1 MPGFS
6 LHYSRG
12 PWKCHCTSCNRPAAK
27 SVVDSSR
34 EQTQMA
40 KKKKPVKKAKKK
52 AAPRKAK
59 KPVKKQVKKA
69 KSAPKPALKRASK
82 KKTATKPPRGKAN
95 SVELTG
101 YRRKGLGSSTG
112 GQSGDI
118 QGISS
123 RSGID
128 SESVTELLEEGQT
141 FEAEAVSGVENA
153 ADPDVSEV
161 ITHQFPEDDVPEEYK
176 DPDKD

>member
-1 MPGFS
+1 
-6 LHYSRG
+6 
-12 PWKCHCTSCNRPAAK
+12 
-27 SVVDSSR
+27 
-34 EQTQMA
+34 MA
-40 KKKKPVKKAKKK
+40 RKKKPVKKAKKK

-59 KPVKKQVKKA
+59 KRVKKA
-69 KSAPKPALKRASK
+69 KSVPKPARKKPSK
-82 KKTATKPPRGKAN
+82 KKITRKPPRGKAN
-95 SVELTG
+95 SAELAG
-101 YRRKGLGSSTG
+101 YQRKGLGSFTG
-112 GQSGDI
+112 GQSGDL

-123 RSGID
+123 RSGVD

-161 ITHQFPEDDVPEEYK
+161 TTHQFPEDDVPEEYQ

>member
-1 MPGFS
+1 
-6 LHYSRG
+6 
-12 PWKCHCTSCNRPAAK
+12 
-27 SVVDSSR
+27 
-34 EQTQMA
+34 MA
-40 KKKKPVKKAKKK
+40 KKKKIIKKAKKK
-52 AAPRKAK
+52 AA
-59 KPVKKQVKKA
+59 
-69 KSAPKPALKRASK
+69 KRR
-82 KKTATKPPRGKAN
+82 PRGKAD
-95 SVELTG
+95 SAELAG
-101 YRRKGLGSSTG
+101 YQRKGLGSFTG

-118 QGISS
+118 QGISG
-123 RSGID
+123 RAGID

>member
-1 MPGFS
+1 
-6 LHYSRG
+6 
-12 PWKCHCTSCNRPAAK
+12 
-27 SVVDSSR
+27 
-34 EQTQMA
+34 MA

-52 AAPRKAK
+52 AAPRKPKKPAK

-69 KSAPKPALKRASK
+69 KSVSMPASKKTSK
-82 KKTATKPPRGKAN
+82 KKTVAKPPRGKAN
-95 SVELTG
+95 SVELVG
-101 YRRKGLGSSTG
+101 YQRKGLGSFTG

-118 QGISS
+118 QGISG
-123 RSGID
+123 RSGVD
-128 SESVTELLEEGQT
+128 SDSVTELLEEGQT

-161 ITHQFPEDDVPEEYK
+161 VTHQFPEDDVPEEYQ

>member
-1 MPGFS
+1 
-6 LHYSRG
+6 
-12 PWKCHCTSCNRPAAK
+12 
-27 SVVDSSR
+27 
-34 EQTQMA
+34 MA

-59 KPVKKQVKKA
+59 KPVKKQVKKQVKKA

-82 KKTATKPPRGKAN
+82 KKTATKPPRGKAT

-101 YRRKGLGSSTG
+101 YRTKGLGSSTG

>member
-1 MPGFS
+1 
-6 LHYSRG
+6 
-12 PWKCHCTSCNRPAAK
+12 
-27 SVVDSSR
+27 
-34 EQTQMA
+34 MA

-52 AAPRKAK
+52 AAPRKPKNPAK
-59 KPVKKQVKKA
+59 KPGKKQVKKA
-69 KSAPKPALKRASK
+69 KSAPKPALKKTSK
-82 KKTATKPPRGKAN
+82 KKTAAKPPRGKAN
-95 SVELTG
+95 SVELVG
-101 YRRKGLGSSTG
+101 YQRKGLGSFTG

-118 QGISS
+118 QGISG
-123 RSGID
+123 RSGVD

-161 ITHQFPEDDVPEEYK
+161 VTHQFPEDDVPEEYQ

>member
-1 MPGFS
+1 
-6 LHYSRG
+6 
-12 PWKCHCTSCNRPAAK
+12 
-27 SVVDSSR
+27 
-34 EQTQMA
+34 MA

-52 AAPRKAK
+52 AAPRKPKKPAK

-69 KSAPKPALKRASK
+69 KSVSMPASKKTSK
-82 KKTATKPPRGKAN
+82 KKTAAKPPRGKAN
-95 SVELTG
+95 SVELVG
-101 YRRKGLGSSTG
+101 YQRKGSGSFTG

-118 QGISS
+118 QGISG
-123 RSGID
+123 RSGVD
-128 SESVTELLEEGQT
+128 SDSVTELLEEGQT

-161 ITHQFPEDDVPEEYK
+161 VTHQFPEDDVPEEYQ

>member
-1 MPGFS
+1 
-6 LHYSRG
+6 
-12 PWKCHCTSCNRPAAK
+12 
-27 SVVDSSR
+27 
-34 EQTQMA
+34 MA

-52 AAPRKAK
+52 ATPRKTK
-59 KPVKKQVKKA
+59 KPVKKA
-69 KSAPKPALKRASK
+69 KPALKKALK
-82 KKTATKPPRGKAN
+82 KVPAKKTAKKRPRGKVE
-95 SVELTG
+95 SVELVG
-101 YRRKGLGSSTG
+101 YRRKGLGSLTG

-118 QGISS
+118 QGISNW
-123 RSGID
+123 SGID

-161 ITHQFPEDDVPEEYK
+161 VTHQFPEDDVPEEYR